1 MECANAEYCLCISI
15 KPTNQPTNQLTN
27 QPTNQ
32 RTGVVK
38 YTDACIWW
46 KTDRNPVYCPSILT
60 NKNEILT
67 IMVNGVDKNDNEAQ
81 SKE

>member
-1 MECANAEYCLCISI
+1 MKRRNRMVEHKDWMECANAEYCLCISN

-38 YTDACIWW
+38 YTDACI
-46 KTDRNPVYCPSILT
+46 
-60 NKNEILT
+60 
-67 IMVNGVDKNDNEAQ
+67 
-81 SKE
+81 